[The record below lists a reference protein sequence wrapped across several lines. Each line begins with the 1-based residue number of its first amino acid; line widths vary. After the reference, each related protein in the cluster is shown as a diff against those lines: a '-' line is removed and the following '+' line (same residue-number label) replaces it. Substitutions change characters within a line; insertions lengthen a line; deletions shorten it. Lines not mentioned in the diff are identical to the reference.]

1 METQLPTPDSSPEM
15 NPNFQPEQS
24 LDRQVV
30 PTPEKP
36 VISPET
42 KGSEQAVA
50 SQGGGDPAWQAP
62 QLPTIPINDQAPV
75 PVVSSQTTPVSD
87 TPLTANDEDLIEQ
100 EWVQKAK
107 KIVASTRD
115 DPYMQEREVSKLQAD
130 YMQKRYG
137 KEVKLT
143 GE

>member
-15 NPNFQPEQS
+15 NPTFQPEQS
-24 LDRQVV
+24 LDRQNA

-36 VISPET
+36 TVAPEA
-42 KGSEQAVA
+42 KGFEQAVA
-50 SQGGGDPAWQAP
+50 SQGGGDPSWQAP
-62 QLPTIPINDQAPV
+62 QLPVISVDADATASQGAPTV
-75 PVVSSQTTPVSD
+75 QPLSD
-87 TPLTANDEDLIEQ
+87 TPLTANDDDLIEQ

-107 KIVASTRD
+107 KIVASTKD